1 MGRQTPLASAWG
13 TGLAANHAPEKTLA
27 HEGYPKHRADVF
39 KEKSQFVREARGSS
53 LDFTFGDVGFR
64 KVVPSP
70 RLAQF
75 KPFALCTSEP
85 DTDYAFFQAF
95 LFPTTTSPS
104 LMYRTRVGLIFFR
117 TRGDFVNIFSSFHIS
132 TPIKVDHYPFFRRCP
147 NLLRI
152 D

>member
-104 LMYRTRVGLIFFR
+104 LMYRTRVGLISSEQEGTLSIFFPR
-117 TRGDFVNIFSSFHIS
+117 S
-132 TPIKVDHYPFFRRCP
+132 T
-147 NLLRI
+147 LALRLK
-152 D
+152 